1 VNLMPIAFGLAA
13 LLCLQHRPKHGD
25 LLACLLLIAA
35 VASHSD
41 GLAFLVGAAVMLAL
55 QSGRRAL
62 GRSWVVWIPALL
74 YVTWLAWY
82 RLATTATTQQVVHG
96 DNFGSIPSTIVAAAA
111 TGLSAISGLF
121 GSAESTSF
129 NLDAGYMLLGLLV
142 VGVAWWVSS
151 GRPLRREFWVA
162 LALGLAFWALLGTV
176 VTAERPATASRYIY
190 PSAVFLLLIILALV
204 GRVRM
209 TRRVA
214 WVTAGLL
221 LVALVP
227 NVVALNDQASKIRD
241 LAAVERADLGAVE
254 LLRDEVPPDSIPD
267 LVRGARIIRVGG
279 PGFRFPAITYFN
291 GVLRYGSPATS
302 PPALATAAEPQ
313 RRAVDEV
320 LLKGHDLTLSNA
332 PGRVAAARDCRPASG
347 QSANGARTLVV
358 PDAGLVIFRPHGS
371 RSGLD
376 LEARRFA
383 TAFQRL
389 DVPHGSG
396 ALVLRPG
403 SSQEVRSWQVRIS
416 GGTVC
421 QPG

>member
-1 VNLMPIAFGLAA
+1 
-13 LLCLQHRPKHGD
+13 
-25 LLACLLLIAA
+25 
-35 VASHSD
+35 
-41 GLAFLVGAAVMLAL
+41 
-55 QSGRRAL
+55 
-62 GRSWVVWIPALL
+62 
-74 YVTWLAWY
+74 
-82 RLATTATTQQVVHG
+82 
-96 DNFGSIPSTIVAAAA
+96 
-111 TGLSAISGLF
+111 
-121 GSAESTSF
+121 
-129 NLDAGYMLLGLLV
+129 
-142 VGVAWWVSS
+142 
-151 GRPLRREFWVA
+151 
-162 LALGLAFWALLGTV
+162 
-176 VTAERPATASRYIY
+176 
-190 PSAVFLLLIILALV
+190 
-204 GRVRM
+204 
-209 TRRVA
+209 
-214 WVTAGLL
+214 
-221 LVALVP
+221 
-227 NVVALNDQASKIRD
+227 
-241 LAAVERADLGAVE
+241 VE